1 MKVCFTASSGG
12 HLVEISQLKELTEKF
27 NSFLVTE
34 YCENEGIGFCDKVYF
49 LNQVNRKELFFVPKF
64 IKMFWRSYKI
74 LKKENPDIIISTGAL
89 MTYPFCV
96 LGKVLGKKIVYI
108 ESFARTQNGSLT
120 GRLVYPFADVF
131 IVQWKKLK
139 KVYPKSIY
147 LGGIF

>member
-27 NSFLVTE
+27 KSFLVTE